1 MAFSFR
7 KKQLL
12 SFGMTKLSKLII
24 SSGILLILSIST
36 SGQTNPTAPAKG
48 FNVFLHNGGNLA
60 SSEIQGALAVGGNFT
75 LNGNYNVA
83 TQSTGSFSVGGQ
95 LIGLLVGGEVL
106 YNSGNVLYVSSGY
119 VKIGNGTG
127 STVWYQDEYGGNS
140 NLRVT
145 NGGFNNNPSIQ
156 LQTSA
161 YNLGVS
167 ATNNPVIQSGLIN
180 FDSAFATMQ
189 ASSNCLSTYTPNVTV
204 YNSNLSPIPSTGLP
218 GQIKFNLSAGLN
230 ILDVLGSDLNNVTD
244 FIYNSN
250 PPDANHIMIINV
262 NAPGTFTW
270 NVGNTSGVGLNNSPY
285 IIYNFYNTTTLHI
298 AGGGSIEGTVFAPY
312 ADITNTSNYSSIEG
326 QIIANSLT
334 TSAGGVHFAAFNAN
348 IVSCKTCSPSSSTTN
363 VSICRNSSYSF
374 NGTTYTTPGTYTATL
389 TNGGGCDSTAT
400 LVLSYKSDSVFVWT
414 GGTSTNWADG
424 SNWCSDSLP
433 ASYTN
438 VSIPAGVTNYP
449 VCSALGYTNNL
460 TIAKGAS
467 LTVTGTLQIA
477 GAINNSGSFTDTVGT
492 IVLNGTAAQ
501 TIPQNTFTN
510 KTIKNLTVNNTAGVT
525 LTDSLYI
532 TGILTPQA
540 GTLNTNGLLTLVSSA
555 TNTAMIAQG
564 SGNYIN
570 GAVSVQRYVPSK
582 AERMYSFLGS
592 PIAQSIHNSWQN
604 QIYITGSGTG
614 GQPCGTGNTK
624 YNSNGFDVTITNN
637 PSMFF
642 YNLTKVNSNHWVS
655 IPSTY
660 DSLTPGIGYEV
671 NVRGNRN
678 SADANCANQ
687 INSSNP
693 IAPEAVT
700 LSVTGTVTTGNYTV
714 PVNNPSINSY
724 TLLAN
729 PYPAPIS
736 FEAFQASNSSVLG
749 SKMWT
754 YSPYNVNNYTTFSNG
769 IVSNGAP
776 GYDNNTSNYIAS
788 GQAFFVEPNTAGSVT
803 FQESHKTSATVS
815 SVQYF
820 GATNTQLIRVGLKNT
835 SNSLLDEVVARFNS
849 HGSPEYV
856 SDWDA
861 ASFSSAA
868 QTLTIAKQ
876 TKHLAIATFSDS
888 IKADTIPIIV
898 KSSAAGTFNLAFS
911 DYEGLDNSVSITLLD
926 KYLSTTQDIRANQ
939 VYQFNVT
946 SDTAS
951 VSASRFSIVIN
962 APQGLPV
969 TFTSIT
975 GKLID
980 GEASIKW
987 TIANELGINQYELEH
1002 SVDGIN
1008 YSLLT
1013 TIKAS
1018 GASNYSAIDATP
1030 ASGSNYYRIKA
1041 MGVSGNVFYSKA
1053 VQVTNTIATNNI
1065 AKIYPT
1071 LIADNTFTVQFTSMP
1086 VGNYQVLVTDMLG
1099 KVILTKQLTSPTQ
1112 SIDLSNQA
1120 IASGTYQVTIFKDA
1134 ERVATARVVVER
1146 K

>member
-1 MAFSFR
+1 MTFSLL
-7 KKQLL
+7 KKQL
-12 SFGMTKLSKLII
+12 SSIRVPMFSQLIALGI
-24 SSGILLILSIST
+24 SLIMSIGVH
-36 SGQTNPTAPAKG
+36 GQTNPTAPAKG
-48 FNVFLHNGGNLA
+48 FNVFLHKGGNLA
-60 SSEIQGALAVGGNFT
+60 SSEVQGALAMGGNFT

-83 TQSTGSFSVGGQ
+83 TQSAGSFSVGGK
-95 LIGLLVGGEVL
+95 LIGLLVGGQVV
-106 YNSGNVLYVSSGY
+106 YNSGNVLYISNGY
-119 VKIGNGTG
+119 VKIGNSTG

-145 NGGFNNNPSIQ
+145 NGGFNNSPSIQ

-167 ATNNPVIQSGLIN
+167 ATNNPVIQAGLIN
-180 FDSAFATMQ
+180 FDSAFTTLQ

-230 ILDVLGSDLNNVTD
+230 VFDVLGSDLNNVTD

-250 PPDANHIMIINV
+250 QPDANHIMIINV
-262 NAPGTFTW
+262 NTPGSFTW
-270 NVGNTSGVGLNNSPY
+270 NVGNTSGAGLNNSPY
-285 IIYNFYNTTTLHI
+285 IIYNFYNTTTLRI
-298 AGGGSIEGTVFAPY
+298 AGGGSIEGTIFAPF
-312 ADITNTSNYSSIEG
+312 ADVTNTSNYSSIEG

-334 TSAGGVHFAAFNAN
+334 TSAGGVHYAPFNAN
-348 IVSCKTCSPSSSTTN
+348 IVSCKTCLPSSSTST
-363 VSICRNSSYSF
+363 VSICKNTSYTF
-374 NGTTYTTPGTYTATL
+374 NGTTYTTPGTYKATL
-389 TNGGGCDSTAT
+389 TNSTGCDSVAT
-400 LVLSYKSDSVFVWT
+400 LILSYKSDSVFVWT
-414 GGTSTNWADG
+414 GGTSTNWADA

-433 ASYTN
+433 ALYTN
-438 VSIPAGVTNYP
+438 VSIPAGVPNYP
-449 VCSALGYTNNL
+449 ICSAVGYTNNL

-477 GAINNSGSFTDTVGT
+477 GAISNSGSFTDTVGS
-492 IVLNGTAAQ
+492 IILNGTTTQ
-501 TIPQNTFTN
+501 TIPQNAFSN
-510 KTIKNLTVNNTAGVT
+510 KTIKNLTINNTAGVT
-525 LTDSLYI
+525 LADSLYI

-555 TNTAMIAQG
+555 INTAQIAQG

-570 GAVSVQRYVPSK
+570 GAVTVQRYVPSK
-582 AERMYSFLGS
+582 TTRKFSFLGS

-604 QIYITGSGTG
+604 QIYITGPGNG
-614 GQPCGTGNTK
+614 GQPCGAGNTK
-624 YNSNGFDVTITNN
+624 YNSNGFDATITNA
-637 PSMFF
+637 PTMLF

-655 IPSTY
+655 ISSTY
-660 DSLTPGIGYEV
+660 DSLKPGIGYEV
-671 NVRGNRN
+671 NVRGSRN
-678 SADANCANQ
+678 SADANCDNQ
-687 INSSNP
+687 INSATP
-693 IAPEAVT
+693 IAPEPVT

-714 PVNNPSINSY
+714 PVNNPSINTY

-729 PYPAPIS
+729 PYPSPIA
-736 FEAFQASNSSVLG
+736 FQAFQASNGGVLG
-749 SKMWT
+749 NKMWT
-754 YSPYNVNNYTTFSNG
+754 YSPYNTNNYTTYSNG

-776 GYDNNTSNYIAS
+776 GYDNTHCNYIAS
-788 GQAFFVEPNTAGSVT
+788 GQAFFVEPIAAGSVT
-803 FQESHKTSATVS
+803 FQENHKVSTSVS
-815 SVQYF
+815 SLQYF
-820 GATNTQLIRVGLKNT
+820 GASNTQLIRVGLKSTTNL
-835 SNSLLDEVVARFNS
+835 LLDEVVARFNS
-849 HGSPEYV
+849 HGSASYNA
-856 SDWDA
+856 SWDA
-861 ASFSSAA
+861 VSFSSAA

-876 TKHLAIATFSDS
+876 TKHLAIATFPDS
-888 IKADTIPIIV
+888 IKVDTIPIII
-898 KSSAAGTFNLAFS
+898 KSSATGTFNLAFS
-911 DYEGLDNSVSITLLD
+911 DYEGLDNSVSITLHD
-926 KYLSTTQDIRANQ
+926 KYLSTTQDVRANQ

-962 APQGLPV
+962 APEGLPV

-980 GEASIKW
+980 GQVSIKW
-987 TIANELGINQYELEH
+987 TIANESGINQYELEH

-1008 YSLLT
+1008 YSPLT
-1013 TIKAS
+1013 TVKAS

-1030 ASGSNYYRIKA
+1030 SSGLNYYRIKA
-1041 MGVSGNVFYSKA
+1041 MGDSGNVFYSKA
-1053 VQVTNTIATNNI
+1053 VRVTNTIATNNI

-1071 LIADNTFTVQFTSMP
+1071 LISDNTFTVQFTSMP
-1086 VGNYQVLVTDMLG
+1086 VGNYRVLVTDMLG